1 MTFSEERQKILIVDD
16 NKQNIEMLMELFRD
30 DFKIAAAI
38 NAERALKIASS
49 DAPPDIILL
58 DILMPDMDGYQ
69 LCTKLKEQEKT
80 KNIPVIFVT
89 AVSEVMD
96 ATRGFALGAVDYITK
111 PFHPPMVRA
120 RVELHLNLM
129 RKQQLL
135 EEYAFL
141 DGLTELPNRRY
152 LDDNLSKEWF
162 RHLRSGR
169 ELSMILFDVD
179 FFRAY
184 NEAYGHGHGDN
195 CLKQLARSARGA
207 LRSSGDFVA
216 RYGGE
221 SFAVLLPETGAEEAQ
236 AMARR
241 ILEDVDKL
249 AIPHEGSSQGGRVTV
264 SLGVGTVRPDESLDA
279 PVLVRAATQAL
290 TEAKEA
296 GRHCV
301 RSVEL

>member
-1 MTFSEERQKILIVDD
+1 MNLSEERQKILIVDD

-38 NAERALKIASS
+38 NAERALKIANS

-69 LCTKLKEQEKT
+69 LCTKLKEQEQT

-135 EEYAFL
+135 EEFAFL

-152 LDDNLSKEWF
+152 FDDALDKEWF
-162 RHLRSGR
+162 RHLRSGH
-169 ELSMILFDVD
+169 ELSMILLDVD
-179 FFRAY
+179 LFRAF
-184 NEAYGHGHGDN
+184 NEAYGHGHGDT
-195 CLKQLARSARGA
+195 CLKQLARSAKGA
-207 LRSSGDFVA
+207 LRRAGDFVA
-216 RYGGE
+216 RFGGE
-221 SFAVLLPETGAEEAQ
+221 EFAVLLPETGAGEAQ
-236 AMARR
+236 AMAQR
-241 ILEDVDKL
+241 ILEGVDQL
-249 AIPHEGSSQGGRVTV
+249 TIPHEGSAQGGHVTI
-264 SLGVGTVRPDESLDA
+264 SLGVATVRPDESLDA
-279 PVLVRAATQAL
+279 PALLRAASQAL
-290 TEAKEA
+290 AEAKDA